1 MAAVLTGEAALTLG
15 QALASIGE
23 PAQAAAEA
31 REALP
36 LLWEG
41 GNPFGVAMAAMRLAD
56 LETRLGR
63 PEVGVE
69 TCREVLRQADAAGL
83 ADSPAMASVHVALA
97 RLLLSV
103 GDVEGARQEAGRG
116 RELASRG
123 GQLAVVRAAEE
134 LVERASG
141 HGSPGTANATLA
153 EPLTARETDVLHL
166 LVEGRS
172 NRQIADEL
180 FLSVGTVKFH
190 VHAVLGKLGA
200 TSRLEAAA
208 RARSLGLIT

>member
-1 MAAVLTGEAALTLG
+1 LEYV
-15 QALASIGE
+15 QAFL
-23 PAQAAAEA
+23 QAHP
-31 REALP
+31 RYRLIQQ
-36 LLWEG
+36 LLREG
-41 GNPFGVAMAAMRLAD
+41 GNTFGVAMAAMRLAD

-63 PEVGVE
+63 PEVAIE
-69 TCREVLRQADAAGL
+69 TCREVLADAEAAGL

-97 RLLLSV
+97 RLLLSA
-103 GDVEGARQEAGRG
+103 GEAQGALAEAARG

-123 GQLAVVRAAEE
+123 GQLAVVRAAEG
-134 LVERASG
+134 LVEGASSRGPAGTRA
-141 HGSPGTANATLA
+141 ATTSASLP
-153 EPLTARETDVLHL
+153 EPLTARETDVLRL